1 MNNAEVICARL
12 ERITGLRLS
21 VHQRRALPTALA
33 QLALEVNLEP
43 SVLEARLLDDP
54 DLLERLAQSFTVPET
69 FFGRVAAQVDALRQV
84 VLPALS
90 FSRSEARALRVW
102 CAGCSTGEEAY
113 TLAAL
118 LEQAGV
124 FLGWDA
130 QILASDLNRVSL
142 EVARE
147 GVYAT
152 RAFRAEGEA
161 FKRFAQPEGQ
171 SWRMLERLRNRLR
184 FVQHNLL
191 GSDWPVAP
199 GSQDL
204 IVCRNVSI
212 YFSPER
218 AFEVYARFHE
228 SLADGGWLVLGPSDP
243 QHGLDARGFE
253 AVSAP
258 GAVIWRKRFTVIAP
272 MAKPALTPKPE
283 VRSERKLEPVI
294 TPMLETPRP
303 ETPRPETPLPES
315 VVARQA
321 GLQALETS
329 DTHAALEHLRRA
341 TFLAPQD
348 ALAHFGLGRAWWK
361 LGETRRAKTAWA
373 LAKRLWLQNELEP
386 VTDETSRWLH
396 AVDQLL
402 SYTETSS
409 VGGVR

>member
-1 MNNAEVICARL
+1 MNNAEAICDRL
-12 ERITGLRLS
+12 ERVTGLRLS
-21 VHQRRALPTALA
+21 VQQQRALPTALA
-33 QLALEVNLEP
+33 QLALEVQIETG
-43 SVLEARLLDDP
+43 VLEARLLDEP
-54 DLLERLAQSFTVPET
+54 ALLERLAQSFTVPET

-90 FSRSEARALRVW
+90 LSRSDARTLRVW

-124 FLGWDA
+124 FLGWDT

-142 EVARE
+142 EVARM
-147 GVYAT
+147 GVYPN
-152 RAFRAEGEA
+152 RSFRAEGER

-171 SWRMLERLRNRLR
+171 SWRMLERLRDRVR

-191 GSDWPVAP
+191 GSEWPVAP

-218 AFEVYARFHE
+218 AFEVYTRFHD

-243 QHGLDARGFE
+243 QHGLEARGFE

-258 GAVIWRKRFTVIAP
+258 GAVIWRKRLAARVAIPVPTSTLEVQSNRVP
-272 MAKPALTPKPE
+272 ESPVTPI
-283 VRSERKLEPVI
+283 LEP
-294 TPMLETPRP
+294 
-303 ETPRPETPLPES
+303 PLPES
-315 VVARQA
+315 VLARQA
-321 GLQALETS
+321 GLQALEAN

-341 TFLAPQD
+341 AFLAPQD
-348 ALAHFGLGRAWWK
+348 ALAHFGLGRAWWL
-361 LGETRRAKTAWA
+361 LGEMRRAQSAWA
-373 LAKRLWLQNELEP
+373 LAKRLWLQNDLEP
-386 VTDETSRWLH
+386 ETDETSRWLH

-402 SYTETSS
+402 THAETSS
-409 VGGVR
+409 VGGAR